1 MTVPTPLHYLQGD
14 VMLMSRPLNT
24 FISCSSM
31 RVCIGGYNLP
41 GPTAL
46 GGLGAHNR
54 VANQGANE
62 IVVQLMQGLK
72 GLDVGRQLIYRTC
85 QALHTELPTV
95 RTFLTMSPIPG
106 FLPWLR
112 RCVGAAVAAE
122 ASAER
127 ASHNTH
133 ASGAVSLR

>member
-1 MTVPTPLHYLQGD
+1 
-14 VMLMSRPLNT
+14 
-24 FISCSSM
+24 M
-31 RVCIGGYNLP
+31 RVCTGGHNLP
-41 GPTAL
+41 APTVL
-46 GGLGAHNR
+46 GGLGEHNR
-54 VANQGANE
+54 VANQGANKC
-62 IVVQLMQGLK
+62 VVQLMQGLK

-122 ASAER
+122 ASGDGA
-127 ASHNTH
+127 AHSTH
-133 ASGAVSLR
+133 ASGAVPLH